1 MISSKNTAKK
11 RLNLFIYVN
20 AFFLGIVLMS
30 LEMLGSRYLNP
41 YFGSSIYIWAALIST
56 VLLALAIGY
65 FLGGALAD
73 KAPSPLLLGILILCA
88 AYYITLI
95 PLFYN
100 QLCVYIYTILPENHA
115 NSLIASVCL
124 LFVPLLLLGIFSP
137 FAIKL
142 VLAYNSSAGRVSGR
156 IYGISTM
163 GNIFGT
169 RLITYILSLINFLCA
184 FSFFALYFFYED
196 RQSQKM
202 NILLKS
208 LIKRKKITTFA
219 VFFLYCALLIG
230 SVYISDAAE
239 NSQNISLELQSPD
252 SYKDTVLLHK
262 TAVEKKAEAG
272 GDPLISG
279 PLAMETKSVNETY
292 PASSHP
298 NKNIVAYT
306 KEYPLG
312 DKQAGLIAAIET
324 EYNNIYIYKNRE
336 YVTMKFVRLG
346 TGYTEST
353 ANTKDDSELPVFYA
367 RVMLVGLLYVD
378 SPRNILMIG
387 LGGGT
392 VTNYLHKFLRDDVY
406 VRVVELDK
414 GVIAAA
420 KKYFHTREFCNY
432 KIIENDGRLYLHDS
446 KQTHDIIMLDAFR
459 GGYVPFHLLTKEF
472 YALANSR
479 LSPGGCLVINLH
491 AATELFPSSLATM
504 KQVFQNV
511 ETFQAQGNVIAV
523 AYQGEK
529 KDDKT
534 LQKKAAYMQNKYH
547 LNYDLEKIYR
557 LKYNENY
564 ENASVLTDDFSPAYY
579 LDSIKRHNR
588 KQW

>member
-1 MISSKNTAKK
+1 MTLSSNTAKK
-11 RLNLFIYVN
+11 RFNLFIYVN

-41 YFGSSIYIWAALIST
+41 YFGSSIYIWASLIST

-73 KAPSPLLLGILILCA
+73 KAPFPLLLGLVVLCG

-95 PLFYN
+95 PMFSN
-100 QLCVYIYTILPENHA
+100 QLCAHIYSVLPESRV
-115 NSLIASVCL
+115 NSLIACLCL
-124 LFVPLLLLGIFSP
+124 LFFPLLLLGIFSP

-142 VLAYNSSAGRVSGR
+142 VLAYNSQAGRTSGK

-169 RLITYILSLINFLCA
+169 LFTTFFLIPALGTRLITYVLSLVNFLSA
-184 FSFFALYFFYED
+184 FSFFVLHFFYED
-196 RQSQKM
+196 RTGRKM

-208 LIKRKKITTFA
+208 LIDRKKMTAFT
-219 VFFLYCALLIG
+219 VVFLYCILLTG
-230 SVYISDAAE
+230 SVYISAAAE
-239 NSQNISLELQSPD
+239 NSQNISRELPSPD
-252 SYKDTVLLHK
+252 SYKDGLLLHTTTIKGK
-262 TAVEKKAEAG
+262 T
-272 GDPLISG
+272 
-279 PLAMETKSVNETY
+279 ETDHADKTY
-292 PASSHP
+292 STSSSS
-298 NKNIVAYT
+298 NKNMLLSYS

-312 DKQAGLIAAIET
+312 YKQSGLLATIET
-324 EYNNIYIYKNRE
+324 EYNNIYVYRNRE
-336 YVTMKFVRLG
+336 YVTMKFVRFG
-346 TGYTEST
+346 TDYTEST
-353 ANTKDDSELPVFYA
+353 ANTDDDSELPVFYT
-367 RVMLVGLLYVD
+367 RVMLVGLLYSD

-392 VTNYLHKFLRDDVY
+392 VTNYLHKFLKDDAA

-420 KKYFHTREFCNY
+420 KKYFHTREFNNY
-432 KIIENDGRLYLHDS
+432 KIIENDGRIYLHDT

-472 YALANSR
+472 YSLANSR
-479 LSPGGCLVINLH
+479 LSPGGVLVINFH
-491 AATELFPSSLATM
+491 AGTELFPSSLATL
-504 KQVFQNV
+504 KQVFQNL
-511 ETFQAQGNVIAV
+511 ETFQAQGSVIAIG
-523 AYQGEK
+523 YQGEK
-529 KDDKT
+529 KNEKD
-534 LQKKAAYMQNKYH
+534 LRQRAAYLQNKYH
-547 LNYDLEKIYR
+547 FNYDLEKIYA
-557 LKYNENY
+557 LKYSENY

-579 LDSIKRHNR
+579 LDSIKRYNQ

>member
-1 MISSKNTAKK
+1 MTLSSNATKK
-11 RLNLFIYVN
+11 RFNLFIYVN
-20 AFFLGIVLMS
+20 AFFLGFVLMS

-56 VLLALAIGY
+56 VLLALALGY

-73 KAPSPLLLGILILCA
+73 KTPSPLLLGMVVLFA
-88 AYYITLI
+88 AYYIALI

-100 QLCVYIYTILPENHA
+100 QLCAYIYSVLPENRA
-115 NSLIASVCL
+115 NSLIASLCL
-124 LFVPLLLLGIFSP
+124 LFLPLLLLGIFSP

-142 VLAYNSSAGRVSGR
+142 VLAHRANAGRVTGR

-169 RLITYILSLINFLCA
+169 LFISFFLIPLIGTRRITYVLSLINFLCA
-184 FSFFALYFFYED
+184 FSFFALYFFYDD
-196 RQSQKM
+196 RKSRKM
-202 NILLKS
+202 NTLLKS
-208 LIKRKKITTFA
+208 LIDRKKIATFA
-219 VFFLYCALLIG
+219 VFFLYCVLLIG

-239 NSQNISLELQSPD
+239 NSPTISQELPSPD
-252 SYKDTVLLHK
+252 SYKDGVLLHT
-262 TAVEKKAEAG
+262 TAVEKRMQTE
-272 GDPLISG
+272 
-279 PLAMETKSVNETY
+279 SVNKTY
-292 PASSHP
+292 SPSPHS
-298 NKNIVAYT
+298 NKHIVAYS

-312 DKQAGLIAAIET
+312 DRQAGLIATIET

-336 YVTMKFVRLG
+336 YVTMKFVRFG

-353 ANTKDDSELPVFYA
+353 TNTADDTELPVFYT

-392 VTNYLHKFLRDDVY
+392 LTNYLHKFLKRDTY
-406 VRVVELDK
+406 VRVVELDR
-414 GVIAAA
+414 GVITAA
-420 KKYFHTREFCNY
+420 KKYFDTKESSNY
-432 KIIENDGRLYLHDS
+432 KIIENDGRLYLYDT

-479 LSPGGCLVINLH
+479 LGPGGCLVINLH
-491 AATELFPSSLATM
+491 ATTELFPSSLTTV
-504 KQVFQNV
+504 KHVFQNV
-511 ETFQAQGNVIAV
+511 DTFQAQGSVIVV
-523 AYQGEK
+523 AYQGVQ
-529 KDDKT
+529 KDDKS
-534 LQKKAAYMQNKYH
+534 LNKKAAYMHNKYH
-547 LNYDLEKIYR
+547 LNYDLTKIYS
-557 LKYNENY
+557 LKYHETY
-564 ENASVLTDDFSPAYY
+564 ENAPVLTDDFSPAYY
-579 LDSIKRHNR
+579 LDSIKRHNQ